1 MADAGRVSRGGAVR
15 VGILL
20 GGGTSVVSTVAIGQ
34 VWAACDV
41 GAGSA
46 ANSSTLL
53 LLAPLFWFAT
63 AIPLA
68 VLYGVVAGRHRRA
81 ALAAAL
87 LLAVCCAWFLVTW
100 LGVLDSYPDPVCP
113 GNVPPWWPEFIPAS

>member
-1 MADAGRVSRGGAVR
+1 MADAGQVSRRGAVR
-15 VGILL
+15 VGVFL
-20 GGGTSVVSTVAIGQ
+20 GGGASVVSTVAIGQ

-41 GAGSA
+41 GVNSA
-46 ANSSTLL
+46 ANSFTLL
-53 LLAPLFWFAT
+53 LLAPLLWFAT

-68 VLYGVVAGRHRRA
+68 VLYGVVARRHRRL

-113 GNVPPWWPEFIPAS
+113 GNVPPWWPGFIPAS